1 MSLEKQ
7 AVEEFRNN
15 NFNESL
21 QLLKKFIET
30 NPNSYEAYN
39 FLGIVYLKLKKY
51 EFAKKSW
58 EKASSINA
66 NYIDPLI
73 NISNLFIQERKFE
86 IAISYLNKAL
96 LIEPDNFKLSL
107 MLGNNYMLINK
118 LFGSR
123 LYYFSTIK

>member
-7 AVEEFRNN
+7 AVEEFKNN

-39 FLGIVYLKLKKY
+39 FLGIVYLKLKKHD
-51 EFAKKSW
+51 FAKNSW
-58 EKASSINA
+58 EKAFNINA

-73 NISNLFIQERKFE
+73 NIANLFVFVAEQRLSGCNARVERVRGYCLKT
-86 IAISYLNKAL
+86 LNLVVSTDHL
-96 LIEPDNFKLSL
+96 LN
-107 MLGNNYMLINK
+107 
-118 LFGSR
+118 
-123 LYYFSTIK
+123 

>member
-51 EFAKKSW
+51 DFAKNSW
-58 EKASSINA
+58 DKASNINA

-73 NISNLFIQERKFE
+73 NIANLFIQERKPE
-86 IAISYLNKAL
+86 IAINYLNKAL
-96 LIEPDNFKLSL
+96 LIEPENFKLSL
-107 MLGNNYMLINK
+107 LLGNTYMVINK
-118 LFGSR
+118 FE
-123 LYYFSTIK
+123 KA

>member
-21 QLLKKFIET
+21 KLLKKFIES

-51 EFAKKSW
+51 NFAKNSW
-58 EKASSINA
+58 EKASNINA

-73 NISNLFIQERKFE
+73 NIANLFVFVAEQR
-86 IAISYLNKAL
+86 
-96 LIEPDNFKLSL
+96 LSGCNAQDRRVTAEWL
-107 MLGNNYMLINK
+107 K
-118 LFGSR
+118 TPEVV
-123 LYYFSTIK
+123 FSTDHLFHLYE